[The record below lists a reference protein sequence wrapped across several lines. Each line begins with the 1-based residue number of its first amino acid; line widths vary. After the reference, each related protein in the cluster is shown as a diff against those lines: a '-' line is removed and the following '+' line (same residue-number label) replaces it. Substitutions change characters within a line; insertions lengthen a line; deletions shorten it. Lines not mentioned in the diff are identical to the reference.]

1 MPITLRGLKIREIA
15 RRSLKYPGFDGIRT
29 QASNRANWRD
39 YQLSH
44 DAIHLERGGV
54 SPMFPYKSLKY
65 IAYKKTTEKIKMIVQ
80 GAISDRVTSAEIVL
94 DLLSNVGGCGGL
106 K

>member
-1 MPITLRGLKIREIA
+1 
-15 RRSLKYPGFDGIRT
+15 
-29 QASNRANWRD
+29 
-39 YQLSH
+39 
-44 DAIHLERGGV
+44 
-54 SPMFPYKSLKY
+54 MFPYKSLKY